1 MGPHTDLVRNSLP
14 AAEQVVL
21 EAVEETAEGIVFR
34 VRGRHTPRC
43 PACFQSPVSYHSRY
57 LRRMGDLPWQGK
69 RVEIHWE
76 TRRFR
81 CRNRECRRKI
91 FAEPL
96 PGWAAPKARET
107 IRLSEIVGVAG
118 YALGGLPGQRLL
130 HRLGINRSDDTVL
143 RRVKL
148 RIRDANQPKVRVL
161 GVDDWAWRKRQRY
174 GTILMDL
181 EQSRIVDLLPVRS
194 AESLAAWLR
203 LHPEVEVITRDRS
216 SLYADGG
223 RQGAPSAV
231 QITDRYH
238 LVSNLSEAMERD
250 IQQLQI
256 EARGKLA
263 ETVSGRTTE
272 PKKPTLVEARR
283 RRCRQ
288 GRYEKYLAVLELRRQ
303 SHTQLSIAEKMRIG
317 AETVSRWLNAPEFP
331 ERRIRRDRR
340 RDQGLFLDKRQ
351 RGLQPSLTR
360 THYSAGRVAALLGMP
375 PKMSSAAQK
384 RHIEAF
390 LQFCPKA
397 RQLRRFVLQF
407 RAMLRWPS
415 SKKLSNWIEA
425 AVASPFRF
433 LAQFASKL
441 RRDWEAV
448 KLSMTTPWSNG
459 PVEGQINRLKA
470 IKRQMYGR
478 AGFALLKA
486 RVLPWHVPCA
496 V

>member
-81 CRNRECRRKI
+81 CRNRECERKI

-96 PGWAAPKARET
+96 PGLAAPKARET
-107 IRLSEIVGVAG
+107 IRLCEVVGVAG
-118 YALGGLPGQRLL
+118 YALGCLPGQRLL

-174 GTILMDL
+174 GAILMDL

-216 SLYADGG
+216 SLYAEEGG
-223 RQGAPSAV
+223 RGRRPPFKSPIV
-231 QITDRYH
+231 YH

-272 PKKPTLVEARR
+272 PKKPRGSKRGGGDAGKGDMRNTWRCLNYAGKATLSYLSRR
-283 RRCRQ
+283 KWGSAQR
-288 GRYEKYLAVLELRRQ
+288 
-303 SHTQLSIAEKMRIG
+303 
-317 AETVSRWLNAPEFP
+317 PFP
-331 ERRIRRDRR
+331 D
-340 RDQGLFLDKRQ
+340 G
-351 RGLQPSLTR
+351 
-360 THYSAGRVAALLGMP
+360 
-375 PKMSSAAQK
+375 
-384 RHIEAF
+384 
-390 LQFCPKA
+390 
-397 RQLRRFVLQF
+397 
-407 RAMLRWPS
+407 
-415 SKKLSNWIEA
+415 
-425 AVASPFRF
+425 
-433 LAQFASKL
+433 
-441 RRDWEAV
+441 
-448 KLSMTTPWSNG
+448 
-459 PVEGQINRLKA
+459 
-470 IKRQMYGR
+470 
-478 AGFALLKA
+478 
-486 RVLPWHVPCA
+486 
-496 V
+496 